1 LCCTTTGHG
10 FSYSEFS
17 DALQARFT
25 TAGDIPHY
33 LYLAEHGFQSS
44 GEKADLMVFYPLY
57 PAVIWLVKLFCGS
70 CVTAGLLIS
79 WAYWGSACVSMLE
92 LCLAEVRPLA
102 RRVGRSV
109 AGALPI
115 LVLLDGCVYR
125 EPVSVTGRPM
135 PLAHREN
142 AVDRRGALGCPAA
155 LCRTQDILLILPAV
169 CTWLLAREEKDQRY
183 KGLFLLLIPGEF
195 CGYLLLNK
203 LATGSWMAYCGHQSA
218 APWSQ
223 STNGSSST

>member
-1 LCCTTTGHG
+1 MVAFVGVLSRKCIKELHAPRRKSAPAPPLLIYDGRKTPCPLRCTGLAALCVVPPGHG

-44 GEKADLMVFYPLY
+44 GEKADLIVFYPLY

-79 WAYWGSACVSMLE
+79 WAYWDSACVSMLE

-135 PLAHREN
+135 PLAHREK
-142 AVDRRGALGCPAA
+142 AVDRRGGAGVPGCPMPNAGH
-155 LCRTQDILLILPAV
+155 LVD
-169 CTWLLAREEKDQRY
+169 LARRVRMAAGPRG
-183 KGLFLLLIPGEF
+183 KGPAL
-195 CGYLLLNK
+195 
-203 LATGSWMAYCGHQSA
+203 
-218 APWSQ
+218 
-223 STNGSSST
+223 